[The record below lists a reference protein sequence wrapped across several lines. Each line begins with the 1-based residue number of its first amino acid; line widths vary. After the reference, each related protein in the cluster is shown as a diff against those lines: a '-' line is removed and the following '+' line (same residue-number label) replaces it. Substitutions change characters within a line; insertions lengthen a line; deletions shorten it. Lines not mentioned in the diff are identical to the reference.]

1 MNFPESL
8 KAREQYIFDQVLAGN
23 FDAEWVPIEYSAGG
37 RTIKMNVMG
46 DALKVDGIRVNVSA
60 EFQQKLA
67 DVFDASLLT
76 AQVVDLMYLK
86 ATKRPSPQPMPI
98 SSSVASMIKHSQSV
112 DLAVGN
118 LSPGDLVAPVGK
130 HWILD
135 KRLESFSNQNPARAC
150 TYGWH
155 FVGTNYKGIAGYSV
169 ASPLNSLGPSQRVS
183 VIQQNTCGHDLFHS
197 DYSQICQLVSQT
209 CWVNGDEK
217 RFSDLLQD
225 PVLSYLVSS
234 SGVTK
239 ITRQPGTVSHT
250 GTIVIFPVKIVAN
263 EGTGVA

>member
-1 MNFPESL
+1 MTFPENL
-8 KAREQYIFDQVLAGN
+8 KAREQYIYDQVLAGN
-23 FDAEWVPIEYSAGG
+23 FEAEWVPIEYTAGG
-37 RTIKMNVMG
+37 RTIKLNVMG
-46 DALKVDGIRVNVSA
+46 DALKVDGVRVNVSA

-67 DVFDASLLT
+67 DIFDASLLT

-86 ATKRPSPQPMPI
+86 ATNRPNPQPMPI
-98 SSSVASMIKHSQSV
+98 STTTAAMIKHSQSV
-112 DLAVGN
+112 DLAVGKITA
-118 LSPGDLVAPVGK
+118 GELVAPVGK

-135 KRLESFSNQNPARAC
+135 KRLESFSNHNPARAC

-155 FVGTNYKGIAGYSV
+155 FVGTSYKGIAGFSV
-169 ASPLNSLGPSQRVS
+169 ASPLNSLGPSQRIS
-183 VIQQNTCGHDLFHS
+183 VIQQNTCGHDLLHS

-209 CWVNGDEK
+209 CWVNGEEK

-239 ITRQPGTVSHT
+239 VIRQPGTVPYT
-250 GTIVIFPVKIVAN
+250 GTLVLFPVKIVSN
-263 EGTGVA
+263 SGEGVA